1 MIALTQEKREE
12 LTAFINASIEQR
24 CTVYTL
30 EKQRELETLRD
41 HIALASLT
49 AVPFGWEIAGNIFPT
64 LEEALNPGYIGTPDP
79 IYDEPPVPEIKF
91 PEKPD
96 YSGDFTS
103 FKDPVSAYK
112 DGVVDG
118 HRWYEKALKGLNGWG
133 E

>member
-1 MIALTQEKREE
+1 MIALTKEKREE
-12 LTAFINASIEQR
+12 LANYARARLASHVVHGGCSDEEDIF
-24 CTVYTL
+24 
-30 EKQRELETLRD
+30 K
-41 HIALASLT
+41 IALVALT
-49 AVPFGWEIAGNIFPT
+49 AEPVLYAVDSDVEDKIYT
-64 LEEALNPGYIGTPDP
+64 ALCNKHEVGAYPLYTA
-79 IYDEPPVPEIKF
+79 PPVPEIKF

-118 HRWYEKALKGLNGWG
+118 HRWYEKALKRLNGLG